1 VTRHARCRGTAT
13 APLKP
18 RWQSSRSTGAH
29 GAAVPLAALY
39 RDTVAVHVT
48 IYIGNPSRAAGAR
61 PALSSHLA
69 TSQQHSMSPEF
80 RPPLLFHPNFGLSS
94 FSIKT
99 QQIKAACTA
108 FGQSYSR
115 NPQSYSRPGAPERR
129 PHRCRRPA
137 ERGCRLPQ
145 AHRATGT
152 STPGGMTG

>member
-1 VTRHARCRGTAT
+1 MTRHARCRGTAT

-94 FSIKT
+94 FSINP
-99 QQIKAACTA
+99 AD
-108 FGQSYSR
+108 QSRMHSVR
-115 NPQSYSRPGAPERR
+115 SILQPQSYSRPGAPERR